1 MLDELDRLRE
11 NPRLVEL
18 LAHYAALGT
27 PDRLIWQKRLNE
39 MEGIDSKELSRLH
52 GELIAFDWVEQNPSR
67 ASSVLG
73 TALAGVYRITS
84 HGIRDLCQIQG
95 VAAPEASEEPE
106 KAKPK
111 FPSRKRKQKVE
122 AVESKEGPA
131 FVSSATDAVSPL
143 MATASSLSS

>member
-27 PDRLIWQKRLNE
+27 ADRSMWQKRLSE
-39 MEGIDSKELSRLH
+39 MEGIDPKELSRLH

-67 ASSVLG
+67 ASSVPG

-95 VAAPEASEEPE
+95 VERPEHSEVPE
-106 KAKPK
+106 VPKPK
-111 FPSRKRKQKVE
+111 FPSRKRNQKKSE
-122 AVESKEGPA
+122 AVEVVEDDST
-131 FVSSATDAVSPL
+131 VLATGDVNSPL
-143 MATASSLSS
+143 MAEA